1 MHLATGLAEGLDAA
15 YESRVRSEE
24 EHVRLGV
31 PSLLG
36 RPASR
41 LRLAA
46 AVDGIVGEAA
56 KRGLERVDRGAM
68 LQELAEPTLP
78 GLASAYPELSKS
90 RDHGANK
97 DTEQGSHGSKSGRPM
112 ASDSTSTS
120 LQGDCPQPPSLST
133 GAKFVLGGRDRRARP
148 WWASRWHHHSE
159 AAMASRTAPAPHT
172 LPAGPH
178 PLLITRD
185 PGLLEELLRLAD
197 AAGVEVEVAQ
207 DAHAAR
213 PRFAAAPVV
222 LVDAA
227 CANGFLRARL
237 PRRPGVV
244 LVCADPA
251 AEPPWELAEAL
262 GAEHVA
268 VLPAAE
274 PWLVDRLVR
283 AVGTRYGP
291 ARVVAVLGGR
301 GGAGASVFAAGL
313 AVTAAR
319 SGLRAMLVD
328 ADPLGGG
335 VDLVLGWEALDG
347 LRWPALAADEPAS
360 LVDSLPTSG
369 ELAVL
374 SWDRGDVFGVPV
386 DAMAAA
392 LDAGRAGR
400 ELVVVDLPRRLDD
413 TAALAL
419 AAADIALLL
428 VPAEL
433 RACAAA
439 ARVAAAAPQT
449 PSLRVVVRGPAP
461 GRLRPRE
468 IARALGL
475 PLAGSLRAEPDLARA
490 LERGEPPAG
499 TGKGPLASLC
509 QRLISELE
517 LTGGPVTA

>member
-1 MHLATGLAEGLDAA
+1 
-15 YESRVRSEE
+15 
-24 EHVRLGV
+24 
-31 PSLLG
+31 
-36 RPASR
+36 
-41 LRLAA
+41 
-46 AVDGIVGEAA
+46 
-56 KRGLERVDRGAM
+56 
-68 LQELAEPTLP
+68 
-78 GLASAYPELSKS
+78 
-90 RDHGANK
+90 
-97 DTEQGSHGSKSGRPM
+97 
-112 ASDSTSTS
+112 
-120 LQGDCPQPPSLST
+120 
-133 GAKFVLGGRDRRARP
+133 
-148 WWASRWHHHSE
+148 
-159 AAMASRTAPAPHT
+159 MASRTAPAPHT

-439 ARVAAAAPQT
+439 ARVAAAAAPHT

>member
-1 MHLATGLAEGLDAA
+1 
-15 YESRVRSEE
+15 
-24 EHVRLGV
+24 
-31 PSLLG
+31 
-36 RPASR
+36 
-41 LRLAA
+41 
-46 AVDGIVGEAA
+46 
-56 KRGLERVDRGAM
+56 
-68 LQELAEPTLP
+68 
-78 GLASAYPELSKS
+78 
-90 RDHGANK
+90 
-97 DTEQGSHGSKSGRPM
+97 
-112 ASDSTSTS
+112 
-120 LQGDCPQPPSLST
+120 
-133 GAKFVLGGRDRRARP
+133 
-148 WWASRWHHHSE
+148 
-159 AAMASRTAPAPHT
+159 MASRTAPAPHT

-400 ELVVVDLPRRLDD
+400 ELVV
-413 TAALAL
+413 
-419 AAADIALLL
+419 
-428 VPAEL
+428 
-433 RACAAA
+433 
-439 ARVAAAAPQT
+439 
-449 PSLRVVVRGPAP
+449 RGPAP

>member
-1 MHLATGLAEGLDAA
+1 
-15 YESRVRSEE
+15 
-24 EHVRLGV
+24 
-31 PSLLG
+31 
-36 RPASR
+36 
-41 LRLAA
+41 
-46 AVDGIVGEAA
+46 
-56 KRGLERVDRGAM
+56 
-68 LQELAEPTLP
+68 
-78 GLASAYPELSKS
+78 
-90 RDHGANK
+90 
-97 DTEQGSHGSKSGRPM
+97 
-112 ASDSTSTS
+112 
-120 LQGDCPQPPSLST
+120 
-133 GAKFVLGGRDRRARP
+133 
-148 WWASRWHHHSE
+148 
-159 AAMASRTAPAPHT
+159 MASRTAPAPHT

-335 VDLVLGWEALDG
+335 V
-347 LRWPALAADEPAS
+347 
-360 LVDSLPTSG
+360 
-369 ELAVL
+369 
-374 SWDRGDVFGVPV
+374 
-386 DAMAAA
+386 
-392 LDAGRAGR
+392 

-439 ARVAAAAPQT
+439 ARVAAAAAPHT